1 MRLVSGPTGR
11 EAVYSMTVE
20 GEHEYFA
27 DGILVCN
34 CDALRYSISKFF
46 MKGKGRVVEAKGSE
60 SGEAPQVRSRR
71 VFSA

>member
-1 MRLVSGPTGR
+1 M
-11 EAVYSMTVE
+11 E

-60 SGEAPQVRSRR
+60 SGEAPQVRSKR

>member
-1 MRLVSGPTGR
+1 
-11 EAVYSMTVE
+11 MTVE

-34 CDALRYSISKFF
+34 CDALRYSIAKFF
-46 MKGKGRVVEAKGSE
+46 MKGKGRVVEAKGDEGRSE
-60 SGEAPQVRSRR
+60 DRAVRSKR